1 MKHAVICL
9 LSVKINQHCSKMKT
23 HKIIIVL
30 FLFALLG
37 CESREEKIE
46 RNWKFMEGFH
56 FGDFLSFE
64 HQNLKVKNDIIY
76 KNSKPLAV
84 IIELK
89 TDYRPGT
96 ENKLIL
102 KDIQT
107 GKLGTYTD
115 KGK

>member
-46 RNWKFMEGFH
+46 RHWKFMEGFH

-64 HQNLKVKNDIIY
+64 HQNLKVKNDTIY

-84 IIELK
+84 IIEL
-89 TDYRPGT
+89 
-96 ENKLIL
+96 
-102 KDIQT
+102 
-107 GKLGTYTD
+107 
-115 KGK
+115 

>member
-1 MKHAVICL
+1 MVVMVQ
-9 LSVKINQHCSKMKT
+9 S
-23 HKIIIVL
+23 
-30 FLFALLG
+30 
-37 CESREEKIE
+37 
-46 RNWKFMEGFH
+46 
-56 FGDFLSFE
+56 
-64 HQNLKVKNDIIY
+64 KNDTIY